1 MVRFFRANAV
11 APPLSPDPGTL
22 EGALMNNHMPRRLVS
37 DPRLKGTGRSG
48 GFVESLLDVAR
59 DRLSAFAGHLLAE
72 RSQLFGLLTQ
82 HLELLTGVRGQHLG
96 KIGGRLSARELASKL
111 ERGLGVG
118 LGHIDYLVDKII
130 ILSAV
135 AE

>member
-1 MVRFFRANAV
+1 MVGFLRANAV
-11 APPLSPDPGTL
+11 AAPLSPDPGTL

-72 RSQLFGLLTQ
+72 RSRLARRSIRNRVARRRCGAQRSPGDRTR
-82 HLELLTGVRGQHLG
+82 TGKG
-96 KIGGRLSARELASKL
+96 A
-111 ERGLGVG
+111 
-118 LGHIDYLVDKII
+118 
-130 ILSAV
+130 
-135 AE
+135 